1 MKDFGLRYWSIIG
14 LSWSFL
20 YFGLGLTSGTSGAL
34 GVLSGTIVYWLDA
47 YLFWSSRKDVIDDN
61 FQIATA
67 YGFKVLHIA
76 RENGLRLYQLE
87 KNVSPSI
94 NGHETRPIVISM
106 YIRTGGVSVHY
117 RLTRTTLN
125 GRGDTVHLTTGPD
138 YCLSPD
144 DIDRIEQHAI
154 EEIAYLPEAF
164 SVQMTQS

>member
-87 KNVSPSI
+87 KKCITFYKWP
-94 NGHETRPIVISM
+94 
-106 YIRTGGVSVHY
+106 
-117 RLTRTTLN
+117 
-125 GRGDTVHLTTGPD
+125 
-138 YCLSPD
+138 
-144 DIDRIEQHAI
+144 
-154 EEIAYLPEAF
+154 
-164 SVQMTQS
+164 